1 MTLMRFRQSLDRL
14 ISSFTPSSFFFD
26 RLSNVLFLPLIPIS
40 TALSTKRA
48 TNERSV
54 MKKKIPPKKNNH
66 HYQKITTGINH
77 KTYTRHTTDETLI
90 TALRISASS
99 STMLS
104 TQPEN
109 RYHVPATFFILS
121 ASIPCKGGSSE
132 GDAFTSLS
140 FIFIFFL

>member
-1 MTLMRFRQSLDRL
+1 
-14 ISSFTPSSFFFD
+14 
-26 RLSNVLFLPLIPIS
+26 LSNVLFLPLIPIS

-48 TNERSV
+48 TNERSGT
-54 MKKKIPPKKNNH
+54 KKKPHYPKK
-66 HYQKITTGINH
+66 KTRGINH
-77 KTYTRHTTDETLI
+77 KAYTRHTTDETLI

-104 TQPEN
+104 TRPEN
-109 RYHVPATFFILS
+109 NYHVPATFFILS
-121 ASIPCKGGSSE
+121 FSIQCRGGYSD

>member
-1 MTLMRFRQSLDRL
+1 MTLMRFRQPLDRS

-48 TNERSV
+48 TNERSGT
-54 MKKKIPPKKNNH
+54 KKKNPTTQKK
-66 HYQKITTGINH
+66 QTRGINH
-77 KTYTRHTTDETLI
+77 KAYTRHTTDETLI

-104 TQPEN
+104 TRPEN
-109 RYHVPATFFILS
+109 NYHVPATFFILS
-121 ASIPCKGGSSE
+121 FSIQCRGGYSD